1 MISSRYSHLSL
12 KKKKINKSHTGLPG
26 NLQQQKVPPPHS
38 QQTSG
43 QMRQNRCYLTSYFT
57 SELKTIQEKRRWLW
71 INAYVQV
78 NFCSR
83 KWPQFCKADQ
93 RTDKDGALF
102 ITTSRCK
109 IPWLYKWVKYRIYLY
124 IKKPIKLL
132 CISGNEKKKTVTC
145 LFLVRESSCV
155 QNVLCFD
162 L

>member
-12 KKKKINKSHTGLPG
+12 KKKKKLTKVTQGCTVSFWLPG

-43 QMRQNRCYLTSYFT
+43 QMRQNRCYLTSYLT

-83 KWPQFCKADQ
+83 KWPQFCKDDQ

-124 IKKPIKLL
+124 IKKLL
-132 CISGNEKKKTVTC
+132 NYCVYQGTKK
-145 LFLVRESSCV
+145 RRR
-155 QNVLCFD
+155 
-162 L
+162 